1 MCDNIVRGVYE
12 ESIRRS
18 YEKSAA
24 GLRIKQIGT
33 CGENRN
39 VRANIGRWER
49 GEVMPNIDFCVR
61 LAEYYGITVDE
72 LIGRAPKE

>member
-1 MCDNIVRGVYE
+1 MKNQYGEAMKNQRQACGLN
-12 ESIRRS
+12 
-18 YEKSAA
+18 KSELAA
-24 GLRIKQIGT
+24 KTGT
-33 CGENRN
+33 SEQ
-39 VRANIGRWER
+39 NIGRWER